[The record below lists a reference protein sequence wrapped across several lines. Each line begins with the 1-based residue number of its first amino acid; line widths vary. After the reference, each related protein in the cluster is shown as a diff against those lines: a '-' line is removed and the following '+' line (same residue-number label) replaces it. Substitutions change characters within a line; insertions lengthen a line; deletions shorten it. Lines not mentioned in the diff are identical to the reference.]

1 MGQPRRSVCLA
12 VRAQLAA
19 CVLAT
24 SLAWG
29 QTSRLEFDLPAQPLE
44 ASLRA
49 IAERDNLQ
57 IVYVSADVAGIAA
70 PALKGQFTTVDAI
83 TKLTEGTRLSV
94 SFDGKATVVVK
105 PKETSREG
113 ALRDSA
119 QSWYVDEVVV
129 TGTNIKGVAPAGSPV
144 IVIDKETIRRSGYS
158 TTEQLLQ
165 SLPQNVRSGSEGAT
179 ADGELSAGSLAGV
192 NSTKGTGVNLRG
204 LGSVATLTLINGRR
218 IAASS
223 SGTFT
228 DISLIPL
235 SAIERIEIL
244 SDGASAI
251 YGADAVG
258 GVVNFILKQDFE
270 GAESQALY
278 GFTTEDGL
286 DEWQLTH
293 TVGSQWGSGNAL
305 FVIDYKNQSELLAAD
320 RDVTSTVRHPT
331 SIFPENKQIAFV
343 FSGRQRLG
351 DKLSAQA
358 DVQYSH
364 SERFGHLTFSGGR
377 LTAEQPNTIDRINA
391 ALGLTYELGRDWEVS
406 LDGVVSREDID
417 LRFDAR
423 NVATGAPDASQSYV
437 QDQRQDQWSSGI
449 KVTGPLFT
457 LPGGNVGLAVGA
469 STRSEE
475 YYRKVPLWAADEEAE
490 RTVKS
495 MFAELHVPLVGHD
508 NAMTGVRRLEISL
521 AARYDDYSDFGDTT
535 NPKIGISW
543 SPIDSLELRSSYSTS
558 FRAPSA
564 GRELADSN
572 KGIDP
577 LMFIYS
583 FTAPDGV
590 GYVPVIQ
597 LFGSSPL
604 VPEESK
610 NWTVGLTF
618 RPESVSGLEIGLTY
632 FDIKYTDRIIAPP
645 FDSGALLDPTL
656 QAFVTEYASAAA
668 LQAALA
674 QLVNGPVSY
683 YDASGP
689 SYAGGFFGPNPE
701 NSTRY
706 TYESR
711 WINAGKVDISGFDL
725 TLDYGFEWRDN
736 QFRFGFNASHLQEI
750 MSSFAP
756 GVPAVDLVDTTG
768 NPLDWRIRTTAW
780 WSRGKYDAALAVN
793 YADSYVDTSGAI
805 DAPIRSYVTV
815 DANFRYELG
824 DAAVANKN
832 LFLSLS
838 VINLLDEQ
846 PPYVAAS
853 GRNSHYDGANASPL
867 GRMVTFGVSKRW

>member
-1 MGQPRRSVCLA
+1 MSKYRSLWWSVVAGCALPLGA
-12 VRAQLAA
+12 WAQTEL
-19 CVLAT
+19 VLD
-24 SLAWG
+24 
-29 QTSRLEFDLPAQPLE
+29 FPAQPLAE
-44 ASLRA
+44 TLRA
-49 IAERDNLQ
+49 LGKRTETNILIDPKL
-57 IVYVSADVAGIAA
+57 VKGIQA
-70 PALKGQFTTVDAI
+70 PALKGVLTTDEALRRLLSGTTLSYQFVDAH
-83 TKLTEGTRLSV
+83 
-94 SFDGKATVVVK
+94 TVVLK
-105 PKETSREG
+105 ALPAETSDTNSEFDRS
-113 ALRDSA
+113 LLT
-119 QSWYVDEVVV
+119 DEVVV

-144 IVIDKETIRRSGYS
+144 IVIDQETIRRSGYS
-158 TTEQLLQ
+158 STEQLLQ

-179 ADGELSAGSLAGV
+179 ADGELSAGSLAGL
-192 NSTKGTGVNLRG
+192 NGTKGTGVNLRG

-218 IAASS
+218 IAASGA
-223 SGTFT
+223 GTFT

-258 GVVNFILKQDFE
+258 GVVNFILKQDFK
-270 GAESQALY
+270 GSESQASY

-293 TVGSQWGSGNAL
+293 TVGSQWDSGNAL
-305 FVIDYKNQSELLAAD
+305 FVIDYKNQSELLARD
-320 RDVTSTVRHPT
+320 RDVTSTVRNPT
-331 SIFPENKQIAFV
+331 SIFPENKQIAVV
-343 FSGRQRLG
+343 FSGRQRLA

-358 DVQYSH
+358 DVQFSH
-364 SERFGHLTFSGGR
+364 SERTGHLTYSGGS
-377 LTAEQPNTIDRINA
+377 LTSTDPNTIDRINA
-391 ALGLTYELGRDWEVS
+391 ALGLTYELGHGWEIS
-406 LDGVVSREDID
+406 LDGVVSREDVQ
-417 LRFDAR
+417 LRSDVIT
-423 NVATGAPDASQSYV
+423 VATGAPNASQSYV

-449 KVTGPLFT
+449 KATGPLFD
-457 LPGGNVGLAVGA
+457 LPGGSVGLAVGA
-469 STRSEE
+469 STRSED
-475 YYRKVPLWAADEEAE
+475 YFRKAPAWGFAEEAD
-490 RTVKS
+490 RTVDS
-495 MFAELHVPLVGHD
+495 VFAEVHVPLVGPD
-508 NAMTGVRRLEISL
+508 NAMKGVRSLEMSL
-521 AARYDDYSDFGDTT
+521 AARYDDYSDFGDTA

-543 SPIDSLELRSSYSTS
+543 SPIDSLEIRSSYSTS

-572 KGIDP
+572 RGIDP
-577 LMFIYS
+577 RMFIYS

-610 NWTVGLTF
+610 NWTLGFTF

-645 FDSGALLDPTL
+645 FDTGALLDPTL
-656 QAFVTEYASAAA
+656 QVFVTEYASAAA

-683 YDASGP
+683 YDATGP
-689 SYAGGFFGPNPE
+689 GYAGGFFGPNPE
-701 NSTRY
+701 NIARY

-756 GVPAVDLVDTTG
+756 GVPSLDLVDTTG
-768 NPLDWRIRTTAW
+768 NPLNWRVRTTAW
-780 WSRGKYDAALAVN
+780 WSRGKVDAALAVN

-805 DAPIRSYVTV
+805 DAPVRSYVTV
-815 DANFRYELG
+815 DANLRYALG
-824 DAAVANKN
+824 GAAADGKN

-867 GRMVTFGVSKRW
+867 GRMVTVGVSKRW